1 MVEKPK
7 KPQGLSPAA
16 ITSLYRYASILIPF
30 AVIFIGVSLL
40 LAPSIFRII
49 LISQNIAQKENEA
62 VTVDRGQSDLK
73 NLQKEY
79 EQYQVKASELGKKL
93 PQRLKTNLII
103 ETLREITEKSKLKFS
118 SLEPLPIKKYV
129 YEPTK
134 SVFVE
139 LPVKVKL
146 NCGFYDFV
154 DFLKQIETAL
164 QMMKIGDFV
173 IRSSPSSDWDHDI
186 ELTISAF
193 SKGDGDE

>member
-1 MVEKPK
+1 MVEKSK
-7 KPQGLSPAA
+7 KTQGLSLATAA
-16 ITSLYRYASILIPF
+16 SLYRYASLLIPV
-30 AVIFIGVSLL
+30 AVIFLGVCFLII
-40 LAPSIFRII
+40 PSVFRLI
-49 LISQNIAQKENEA
+49 LTSQNITQKENEV
-62 VTVDRGQSDLK
+62 VTVDRSHIDLQ
-73 NLQKEY
+73 NLQAEY
-79 EQYQVKASELGKKL
+79 ERYQVKAVELGKKL

-154 DFLKQIETAL
+154 DFLKQIETAS

-173 IRSSPSSDWDHDI
+173 IRSNPSSDWDHDI

-193 SKGDGDE
+193 SKGDSDE